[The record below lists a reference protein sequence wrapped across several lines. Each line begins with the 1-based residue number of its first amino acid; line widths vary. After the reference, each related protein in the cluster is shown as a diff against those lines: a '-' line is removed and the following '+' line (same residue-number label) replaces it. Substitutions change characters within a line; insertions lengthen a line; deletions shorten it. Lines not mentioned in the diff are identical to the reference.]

1 MIYTIPALNAVDF
14 GLTEYTAPSLDKHES
29 GLTSYS
35 VPVLSSVDFA
45 LTVYTL
51 PSSAILRGRVNFEL
65 LAITV
70 SASGFSNTSSFGADS
85 VKFTYTP
92 SAFANSNSFGTAGLT
107 QVTSTIDLTAD
118 GVLNVNYFGGSS
130 VSVETPA
137 EHAMTGGVG
146 FKKIGISDRRRV
158 HREFKIKSVV
168 NVAGFGKPKIS
179 ISLGAESFGKN
190 YFGAHYVMTIN
201 SANGLVNKSKFGKT
215 KTEDSYE
222 VMDEERII
230 TMLAA

>member
-14 GLTEYTAPSLDKHES
+14 GLTEYTAPSLAKHES

-51 PSSAILRGRVNFEL
+51 PSSATLRGRVNFEL

-92 SAFANSNSFGTAGLT
+92 SAFANSNSFGTAELT

-118 GVLNVNYFGGSS
+118 GVLNVNYFGSGLVSAQGSQQQIIGGGTWFAS
-130 VSVETPA
+130 RKPAVKRLVKLSAISIENKQLFGDPYISRHET
-137 EHAMTGGVG
+137 
-146 FKKIGISDRRRV
+146 ISL
-158 HREFKIKSVV
+158 KSVG
-168 NVAGFGKPKIS
+168 NITTFGSHGCLI
-179 ISLGAESFGKN
+179 
-190 YFGAHYVMTIN
+190 
-201 SANGLVNKSKFGKT
+201 
-215 KTEDSYE
+215 SYE
-222 VMDEERII
+222 REDEEII
-230 TMLAA
+230 ILMLAA